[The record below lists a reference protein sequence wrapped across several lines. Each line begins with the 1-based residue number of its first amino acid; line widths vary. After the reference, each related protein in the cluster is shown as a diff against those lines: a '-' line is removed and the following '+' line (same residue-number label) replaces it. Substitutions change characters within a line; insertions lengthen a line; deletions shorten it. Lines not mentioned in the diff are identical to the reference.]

1 MRRATITSVMAL
13 FFVAVSLAQT
23 GNSDTYQGF
32 RIGMGLAETMT
43 VAGGNLEKGR
53 ALCTNPPKHLS
64 DKEQTYFASV
74 CPKIE
79 RTLAGQP
86 TEWEFPKE
94 QLRLAFDKGH
104 VIRVTDFN
112 GVVHLQEAQTQT
124 AVSTLAPTMPTQI
137 PSAQQPQAT
146 VQVQDQDVAAA
157 SRAMRQAKTAQAAS
171 TASPVSP
178 QTATPARQT
187 KPSIAAKVEPIND
200 AFAKASLRA
209 LMAIQ
214 GDATLPDV
222 TQGGEILFS
231 KKVVDVID
239 EADSEARAD
248 AETRLL
254 GILRALH
261 IRHSTNNMELAAK
274 EELAKATYHY
284 TSTSDLGRQLETLTM
299 LQKDPTIAGLKSSPK
314 FQNEEDCATGLERL
328 FRARK
333 SGPIPEPC
341 AASDNK

>member
-1 MRRATITSVMAL
+1 MAL
-13 FFVAVSLAQT
+13 FFVALSLAQT
-23 GNSDTYQGF
+23 QNSDTYQGF
-32 RIGMGLAETMT
+32 RIGMGLAETMA
-43 VAGGNLEKGR
+43 VGGGNLEKGR
-53 ALCTNPPKHLS
+53 AVCTNPPKHLS
-64 DKEQTYFASV
+64 NKEQTYLASV
-74 CPKIE
+74 CSKIE

-104 VIRVTDFN
+104 IIRVTDFN
-112 GVVHLQEAQTQT
+112 GVIHLEAQTQT
-124 AVSTLAPTMPTQI
+124 AVSTPASQITSAP
-137 PSAQQPQAT
+137 QPQTT
-146 VQVQDQDVAAA
+146 VQVQDQNVAAA

-187 KPSIAAKVEPIND
+187 KPSIAAKAEPIND

-231 KKVVDVID
+231 KKVVDAID
-239 EADSEARAD
+239 EADSEARTD
-248 AETRLL
+248 AETRLS

-284 TSTSDLGRQLETLTM
+284 TSTSDLGRQMETLTM
-299 LQKDPTIAGLKSSPK
+299 LQKDPTIAALKSSPK
-314 FQNEEDCATGLERL
+314 FQNEEECATGLERL

-341 AASDNK
+341 AASDNN

>member
-13 FFVAVSLAQT
+13 FFVVVSLAQT
-23 GNSDTYQGF
+23 RNSDTYQGL
-32 RIGMGLAETMT
+32 RIGMDLAETMA
-43 VAGGNLEKGR
+43 VGGGNLEKGR

-64 DKEQTYFASV
+64 DREQAYFASV
-74 CPKIE
+74 CHKIE

-104 VIRVTDFN
+104 IIRVTDFN
-112 GVVHLQEAQTQT
+112 GVVHLEAQTQT
-124 AVSTLAPTMPTQI
+124 AASTPASIMPTQI
-137 PSAQQPQAT
+137 PSAPQPQAT
-146 VQVQDQDVAAA
+146 GQVQDQDVAAA
-157 SRAMRQAKTAQAAS
+157 SRAMKQAKTAQAAS

-222 TQGGEILFS
+222 KQGGEILFS
-231 KKVVDVID
+231 KKVVDAID
-239 EADSEARAD
+239 EADSEARTD
-248 AETRLL
+248 AETRLS

-284 TSTSDLGRQLETLTM
+284 TSTSDLGRQMETLTM
-299 LQKDPTIAGLKSSPK
+299 LQKDPTIAALKSSPK
-314 FQNEEDCATGLERL
+314 FQNEEECAAGLERL

-341 AASDNK
+341 APSDNN

>member
-1 MRRATITSVMAL
+1 MRRATATSVMAL
-13 FFVAVSLAQT
+13 FFVVVSLAQT
-23 GNSDTYQGF
+23 PNSDTYQGF
-32 RIGMGLAETMT
+32 RIGMDLAETMA
-43 VAGGNLEKGR
+43 VGGGNLEKGR

-64 DKEQTYFASV
+64 DMEQAYFARV

-112 GVVHLQEAQTQT
+112 GVIHLEAQTQ
-124 AVSTLAPTMPTQI
+124 AGGSTPAPVMPTQI
-137 PSAQQPQAT
+137 PPAQQTQAT
-146 VQVQDQDVAAA
+146 GQVQDVAAA

-171 TASPVSP
+171 TAPPVSP

-222 TQGGEILFS
+222 TQGGDILFS
-231 KKVVDVID
+231 KKVVDAID
-239 EADSEARAD
+239 EADSEARTN
-248 AETRLL
+248 AETRLS

-261 IRHSTNNMELAAK
+261 IRRSTNNMELAAK

-284 TSTSDLGRQLETLTM
+284 TSTSDLGRQMETLTM
-299 LQKDPTIAGLKSSPK
+299 LQKDPTIAALKSSPK
-314 FQNEEDCATGLERL
+314 FHNEEECAAGLERL
-328 FRARK
+328 FRARE
-333 SGPIPEPC
+333 SGLIPESC
-341 AASDNK
+341 AASDTH